1 MDVTVKRREENGNQC
16 LLSADLFEALE
27 LVENKKYTLH
37 VGHSNATVTFK
48 KRQGKISRLSLP
60 HTIFEQLHLLHGMK
74 LNIWK
79 AGDAIYLGPVVGIF
93 VNPTYITNLS
103 KGNIPL
109 TAKKDIQANAVAKC
123 LIYFFSTDHID
134 WKAKT
139 IQGYTVAPQSNQW
152 TSQTCPFPNVIY
164 DCGVHF
170 PTDQKG
176 KVKRIRQRFREDPGI
191 QFINNSDYL
200 GKWALYTK
208 LSKYKEMR
216 PYLPET
222 IRYQSVEDL
231 HTMLAKHPLVYVKS
245 FYGSR
250 GREVMTV
257 RKTENGYVIKFYHG
271 VLKSTFVK
279 RFDQIVHL
287 INRFFGDKPL
297 ILQEGINV
305 LTYKGRRLDFRLLIC
320 KNGSGQWQ
328 VIYNQANVAK
338 PGATITTIGKNYK
351 NYDQVYR
358 YFQKTGQCNSMPT
371 DKKLR
376 KETIKIAQYIEKE
389 FGPHGEIGMDM
400 AVDRNGKIWF
410 IEANA
415 KPEKLP
421 IPGLE
426 DTKGV
431 SPQFLSTFQ
440 YATFL
445 TKKACGAL

>member
-93 VNPTYITNLS
+93 VNPRYLS
-103 KGNIPL
+103 RISKEDIPPS
-109 TAKKDIQANAVAKC
+109 AKKDVQANTVAKC
-123 LIYFFSTDHID
+123 LIYYFSLAHIN
-134 WKAKT
+134 WKEKT
-139 IQGYTVAPQSNQW
+139 IQGFTVAPDSNRW
-152 TSQTCPFPNVIY
+152 IFSTFPFPNVIY
-164 DCGVHF
+164 DCGTHF
-170 PTDQKG
+170 ATKQKET
-176 KVKRIRQRFREDPGI
+176 VKRIRQRFHEDPGI
-191 QFINNSDYL
+191 QFINNRDYL
-200 GKWALYTK
+200 GKWALYKK
-208 LSKYKEMR
+208 LSKHEAMH

-222 IRYQSVEDL
+222 IRYRSVDDL
-231 HTMLAKHPLVYVKS
+231 QNMLAKHRLVYIKS

-257 RKTENGYVIKFYHG
+257 RKKENGFDIRFYQG
-271 VLKSTFVK
+271 GLKSKFANG
-279 RFDQIVHL
+279 FDQIENL
-287 INRFFGDKPL
+287 INHFFGDKPL
-297 ILQEGINV
+297 ILQEGIDV
-305 LTYKGRRLDFRLLIC
+305 LTYKRRRLDLRLLIC

-338 PGATITTIGKNYK
+338 SGATITTIGKNYK

-358 YFQKTGQCNSMPT
+358 YFQKTGQCKSIPT

-376 KETIKIAQYIEKE
+376 KEAIKIAQYIEKE
-389 FGPHGEIGMDM
+389 FGSHGEIGMDM

>member
-1 MDVTVKRREENGNQC
+1 MDVLVKRREDKGSEC
-16 LLSADLFEALE
+16 LLSADLFEALG
-27 LVENKKYTLH
+27 LVENKAYTLH
-37 VGHSNATVTFK
+37 VGHSNATVAFK
-48 KRQGKISRLSLP
+48 KRQGKTSRLSLP
-60 HTIFEQLHLLHGMK
+60 STIFHQLLLLENMP

-93 VNPTYITNLS
+93 VNPTYITNLA

-123 LIYFFSTDHID
+123 LIYFFSIDHID

-139 IQGYTVAPQSNQW
+139 IQGYTVDPQSNQW
-152 TSQTCPFPNVIY
+152 TFQTRPFPNVIY

-191 QFINNSDYL
+191 QFINNRDYL
-200 GKWALYTK
+200 GKWALYKK
-208 LSKYKEMR
+208 LSKYEEMR

-222 IRYQSVEDL
+222 IRYRSVDDL
-231 HTMLAKHPLVYVKS
+231 QNMLANHCLVYIKS

-250 GREVMTV
+250 GSEVMTV
-257 RKTENGYVIKFYHG
+257 RKKENGYVIKFYHG
-271 VLKSTFVK
+271 GLKSKFANG
-279 RFDQIVHL
+279 FEQIENL
-287 INRFFGDKPL
+287 INHFFGDKPL

-338 PGATITTIGKNYK
+338 PGATITTFGENYK

-358 YFQKTGQCNSMPT
+358 YFQMPGQCKSMPT

-421 IPGLE
+421 IPGFE

-431 SPQFLSTFQ
+431 SPQFLSIFQ
-440 YATFL
+440 YATYL
-445 TKKACGAL
+445 TKKACGTL